1 MTFLPTSDTI
11 ANMTSV
17 ELTNVHTYGVL
28 AANYNGTRSLQ
39 NTNETELLSVVC
51 IRIVAVFAHIDT
63 SARSLTRDHTF
74 CRIPNNSEPRLHQLP
89 PSRLMHAP
97 VPHT

>member
-17 ELTNVHTYGVL
+17 GLTNVHMYGVL
-28 AANYNGTRSLQ
+28 AADYNGTRSLQ
-39 NTNETELLSVVC
+39 NTNETELLSVIC
-51 IRIVAVFAHIDT
+51 IPIDAVFLDT
-63 SARSLTRDHTF
+63 SVRSLTRDHTF